1 MAYAVET
8 EPSFHSSMYRQC
20 SAGKPVAEPVEGI
33 NIRFTGGIDAVGAA
47 HNLLSAILENQRRL
61 HG

>member
-1 MAYAVET
+1 
-8 EPSFHSSMYRQC
+8 MYRQC